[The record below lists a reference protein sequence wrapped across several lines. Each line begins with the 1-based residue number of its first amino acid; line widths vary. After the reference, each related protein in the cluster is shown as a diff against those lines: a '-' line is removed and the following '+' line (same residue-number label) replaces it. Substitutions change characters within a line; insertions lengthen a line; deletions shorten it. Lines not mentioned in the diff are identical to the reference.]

1 MSPRLLPLGFV
12 GAVLGVAAGVP
23 AFAAESAPKTK
34 VDAAWHVR
42 PIVLSY
48 LVEFRWKRYAKPKE
62 FQMYEL
68 LRMEPDG
75 TETVLATTTNR
86 YSTNGMDPAP
96 HAGKNTY
103 RLCAR
108 LKAGDRVCAAKMTA
122 VYKGKNTTPL
132 PVPKPAVEAAP
143 PSPDAAP
150 ALFVPSADPA
160 AVAPSEIVPAVET
173 VELESARIE
182 PTVVVG
188 KDLFALSAAASGTS
202 AVLSWGVVP
211 MAPDYWKVLRS
222 ATNPDLAYPIDG
234 YAAHIPDS
242 AASSAVLRDVPMGQW
257 LRVCAVKEDVWISC
271 SSVVRMAP

>member
-1 MSPRLLPLGFV
+1 MSGISLRLAVASGIAACGVGMGF
-12 GAVLGVAAGVP
+12 P
-23 AFAAESAPKTK
+23 ALAAEVAPKVKT
-34 VDAAWHVR
+34 DASWHVR

-48 LVEFRWKRYAKPKE
+48 LVEFRWKRFAKPKE

-103 RLCAR
+103 KLCAR
-108 LKAGDRVCAAKMTA
+108 IKTGDRVCAKMMTA

-132 PVPKPAVEAAP
+132 PVPKPAVETSGLP
-143 PSPDAAP
+143 ETDAASSTP
-150 ALFVPSADPA
+150 AVVSD
-160 AVAPSEIVPAVET
+160 IVPAVET
-173 VELESARIE
+173 VELDSAPVE
-182 PTVVVG
+182 PAVAVG
-188 KDLFALSAAASGTS
+188 RDLFALSAVASGTS
-202 AVLSWGVVP
+202 AVLRWGAVP

-222 ATNPDLAYPIDG
+222 ATNPDLVYPTDG
-234 YAAHIPDS
+234 YAAHVPDS
-242 AASSAVLRDVPMGQW
+242 FASTAVLRDVPMGQW
-257 LRVCAVKEDVWISC
+257 LRVCAVKEDAWISC